1 MSALAV
7 VSPLVLV
14 LMASM
19 PRAQAPVDRSAASP
33 VDAREPAGENR
44 GDRELVAPRDPFA
57 RGTLGLELGGMLV
70 TEAWNLNGPRE
81 WLAAGTAAVS
91 WSFVNR
97 TALLVEFEAV
107 RVFQRTPRAAHV
119 QGMATVIRR
128 QVRARDPWRV
138 FVELGPG
145 ISWSDTTVPPRGTR
159 FNYLILA
166 GGGLLRRVSS
176 QAHLVTGA
184 RWWHLSNNSREG
196 RSRNPD
202 IEGIGGYAGLAIAF

>member
-1 MSALAV
+1 MSALAFV
-7 VSPLVLV
+7 APLVVILI
-14 LMASM
+14 
-19 PRAQAPVDRSAASP
+19 APAAPGDRGPLAAS
-33 VDAREPAGENR
+33 
-44 GDRELVAPRDPFA
+44 RDPFT
-57 RGTLGLELGGMLV
+57 RGTLGLEFGGMLIA
-70 TEAWNLNGPRE
+70 EAWNLNGPRE

-97 TALLVEFEAV
+97 AALLVEFEAV
-107 RVFQRTPRAAHV
+107 RVFQRTPRTAHV
-119 QGMATVIRR
+119 QGMATLVRW
-128 QVRARDPWRV
+128 QVRSRDPWRL

-166 GGGLLRRVSS
+166 GGGLLRRVGS
-176 QAHLVTGA
+176 QVHAVAGA

-202 IEGIGGYAGLAIAF
+202 IEGVGGYAGLAIAF